1 MSKKVTQKKKGFEE
15 LARAAG
21 LKEKTLDILAEHD
34 FDSVDTIRLMSETDL
49 QEVGVSRG
57 QKAVLKQW
65 QISMEPKKKAK
76 GASLHS
82 DPVCADK
89 PSTSTADVTITEDEV
104 TSLMSAVAGI
114 SMADGTKDTMDK
126 HSKFLVTPT
135 CSDKSIIKVPRPF
148 EYVDK
153 DFKRPGDIT
162 TFAELILGA
171 VIIMEN
177 AMIQGNTMDDAI
189 SMSRHVSFIAQKSS
203 QRYTTESLILYDDA
217 VRDKVQ
223 REGGTWPTQSD
234 TDLCNRHLRQ
244 STSTFKSGERNS
256 STPKVYKQ
264 ATQSTQCFRY
274 NSASGCMA
282 KGCKLSHTCLICNEE
297 HAIEVCTH
305 KRDKK

>member
-1 MSKKVTQKKKGFEE
+1 MPSDSEVIMSKKVTQKKKGFEE

-34 FDSVDTIRLMSETDL
+34 FDSVDNIRLMSDTDM

-126 HSKFLVTPT
+126 HSKFSVRRCGCD
-135 CSDKSIIKVPRPF
+135 CS
-148 EYVDK
+148 
-153 DFKRPGDIT
+153 
-162 TFAELILGA
+162 
-171 VIIMEN
+171 
-177 AMIQGNTMDDAI
+177 
-189 SMSRHVSFIAQKSS
+189 
-203 QRYTTESLILYDDA
+203 
-217 VRDKVQ
+217 
-223 REGGTWPTQSD
+223 
-234 TDLCNRHLRQ
+234 
-244 STSTFKSGERNS
+244 ER
-256 STPKVYKQ
+256 
-264 ATQSTQCFRY
+264 CR
-274 NSASGCMA
+274 
-282 KGCKLSHTCLICNEE
+282 I
-297 HAIEVCTH
+297 
-305 KRDKK
+305 